1 MEIPLKRLDK
11 IRWEIP
17 KFDRRMR
24 VPGRVYAD
32 DTLLQKM
39 RQDKTLEQATNV
51 AMLPGIYKYSIVM
64 PDGHQGYGFPI
75 GGVAAFDVKEG
86 VISPGGVGYDVNCLA
101 PGSKVLTEHG
111 YWLNIEEMPAKFKLQ
126 GIKVYN
132 IDEGHNDSSQVS
144 FIAEREIEEGEMA
157 VRITTESGRI
167 IEGSIDHPVL
177 TPEGYVYLKNIKK
190 NDFVIVY
197 PFEGVEF
204 EEKKGTILGEE
215 AFDGEDPQV
224 ISYLRERGLIPLYWN
239 DPKVGTI
246 ARILGFAF
254 GDGHLGKQGGRI
266 TLSFYGK
273 EETLK
278 ELQRDLEKL
287 GVNSNIY
294 VRERGYHIET
304 INGTYQ
310 GKSISTELRVTSRSF
325 ACLME
330 KLGMPRGKKA
340 KTPYRIPKWI
350 MEAPLWIK
358 RNFLAGLFAA
368 DGSIVGFKGNTPLPI
383 NFTQAKVQELEENL
397 IDFLGDVAKLLAEFG
412 IKTTLYEIRSKDSV
426 AYRLSIVGEENI
438 RKFLGKINYEYD
450 LEKKAKG
457 LIAYAYLQLKERI
470 KKERKMVM
478 ETIKR
483 IYKETGSVKFTHEAV
498 KDLVNKRFVE
508 RTIYNKTNQ
517 KREPRVPKDFPTFDE
532 FMKERGYTGGF
543 VAEKVVKV
551 ENVKP
556 NYTKFYDI
564 GVYHE
569 AHNFIAN
576 GVVVHNCG
584 VRLIRT
590 NLREKE
596 VRPKIKQLIDTLFKN
611 VPSGLGSKGRIRLH
625 WTQLDDVLADGAKW
639 AVDNGYG
646 WKDDLEHLE
655 EGGRMEGANPN
666 AVSQKAKQRGAPQLG
681 SLGSGNHFLE
691 IQVVDKVFNEKI
703 AKTYG
708 LFEGQIVV
716 MVHTGSRGLGH
727 QVASDYLRIMEKA
740 NRKYNVPW
748 PDRELVSVPFQT
760 EEGQRY
766 FSAMKAAANFA
777 WANRQMITHWVRESF
792 EEVFKQKAEDLG
804 MHIVYDVAH
813 NIAKV
818 EEHEVNG
825 RKIRVVVHR
834 KGATRAFPAGHEA
847 IPKTYRDVGQPVLIP
862 GSMGTASY
870 VLAGAE
876 GAMRETFGSTCHG
889 AGRVLSRHAATR
901 QFRGDR
907 LKNELM
913 QKGIYIRAASM
924 RVVAEE
930 APGAYKNVDNVV
942 RVVHEA
948 GIANL
953 VARMRP
959 IGVAKG

>member
-1 MEIPLKRLDK
+1 MVPLKRIDK

-32 DTLLQKM
+32 DQLIEKM
-39 RQDKTLEQATNV
+39 RQDRTLEQAANV

-75 GGVAAFDVKEG
+75 GGVAAFDIKEG
-86 VISPGGVGYDVNCLA
+86 VISPGGVGYDINCLA

-111 YWLNIEEMPAKFKLQ
+111 YWVKVEEMPEKFKLQ
-126 GIKVYN
+126 GLRVYDV
-132 IDEGHNDSSQVS
+132 DEGHNDFSEVA
-144 FIAEREIEEGEMA
+144 FVAERDVEENELA
-157 VRITTESGRI
+157 VRIVTESGKI
-167 IEGSIDHPVL
+167 IEGSEDHPVL
-177 TPEGYVYLKNIKK
+177 TPQGYVYLGNVREG
-190 NDFVIVY
+190 DEVLVY

-204 EEKKGTILGEE
+204 EERRGVLLSEEDFEGEGGQIVK
-215 AFDGEDPQV
+215 F
-224 ISYLRERGLIPLYWN
+224 LREKNLLPLRWD
-239 DPKVGTI
+239 DPRIGTL

-254 GDGHLGKQGGRI
+254 GDGHLGEMDGRLY
-266 TLSFYGK
+266 LSFYGK

-278 ELQRDLEKL
+278 ELKKDLERL
-287 GVNSNIY
+287 GISANLY
-294 VRERGYHIET
+294 VRERDYHIET
-304 INGTYQ
+304 VSGEYE
-310 GKSISTELRVTSRSF
+310 GRSVSAELRVTSRSF
-325 ACLME
+325 ALLME
-330 KLGMPRGKKA
+330 KLGMPRGRKA
-340 KTPYRIPKWI
+340 ETAYSVPEWI
-350 MEAPLWIK
+350 KSAPLWVK

-368 DGSIVGFKGNTPLPI
+368 DGSIVEFKGNTPLPI
-383 NFTQAKVQELEENL
+383 NLTQSKVEELEENL
-397 IDFLGDVAKLLAEFG
+397 REFMDEIAGLLAEFG
-412 IKTTLYEIRSKDSV
+412 IKTTVYRVKSKKGIT
-426 AYRLSIVGEENI
+426 YRLALVGEESI
-438 RKFLGKINYEYD
+438 RNFLGRINYEYD

-457 LIAYAYLQLKERI
+457 LIAYAYLRFKESVRA
-470 KKERKMVM
+470 ERKKAAEIARRV
-478 ETIKR
+478 
-483 IYKETGSVKFTHEAV
+483 YAETGSVAKAHEAV
-498 KDLVNKRFVE
+498 KDVVNKRFVE
-508 RTIYNKTNQ
+508 RAIYEGEK
-517 KREPRVPKDFPTFDE
+517 EPRVPKDFPTFEE
-532 FMKERGYTGGF
+532 FARERGYEGGF

-551 ENVKP
+551 ERIRP
-556 NYTKFYDI
+556 SYEKFYDI
-564 GVYHE
+564 GVYHR

-590 NLREKE
+590 NLTEKE
-596 VRPKIKQLIDTLFKN
+596 VRPRIKELVDTLFKN
-611 VPSGLGSKGRIRLH
+611 VPSGLGSKGRVRLH

-646 WKDDLEHLE
+646 WKEDLEHLE
-655 EGGRMEGANPN
+655 EGGRMEGADPN

-691 IQVVDKVFNEKI
+691 VQVVDKVFDEEI
-703 AKTYG
+703 AKAYG
-708 LFEGQIVV
+708 LFEGQVVV

-740 NRKYNVPW
+740 NRKYGIPW
-748 PDRELVSVPFQT
+748 PDRELVSVPFQS

-792 EEVFKQKAEDLG
+792 EEVFKRKAEDME

-818 EEHEVNG
+818 EEHEVDG
-825 RKIRVVVHR
+825 KKVKVVVHR
-834 KGATRAFPAGHEA
+834 KGATRAFPAGHPDVPRA
-847 IPKTYRDVGQPVLIP
+847 YRDVGQPVLIP

-876 GAMRETFGSTCHG
+876 GSMRETFGSSCHG
-889 AGRVLSRHAATR
+889 AGRLLSRKAATR
-901 QFRGDR
+901 QYRGDR
-907 LKNELM
+907 LRNELL
-913 QKGIYIRAASM
+913 QRGIYVRAASL

-930 APGAYKNVDNVV
+930 APGAYKSVDNVV
-942 RVVHEA
+942 NVVHQA
-948 GIANL
+948 GIAKL

-959 IGVAKG
+959 MGVAKG

>member
-1 MEIPLKRLDK
+1 MEIPLKRIDK

-17 KFDRRMR
+17 KFDKRMR

-32 DTLLQKM
+32 DTLIQKM
-39 RQDKTLEQATNV
+39 RQDRTLEQAANV

-86 VISPGGVGYDVNCLA
+86 VISPGGVGYDINCLA

-111 YWLNIEEMPAKFKLQ
+111 YWIKVEEMPRLFKLQ
-126 GIKVYN
+126 VLKVYN
-132 IDEGHNDSSQVS
+132 LDEGHNDTSRVT
-144 FIAEREIEEGEMA
+144 FVAEREVEEGETA
-157 VRITTESGRI
+157 VRITTETGRV
-167 IEGSIDHPVL
+167 IEGSEEHPVL
-177 TPEGYVYLKNIKK
+177 TPEGYVYLRNIKEG
-190 NDFVIVY
+190 DFVIVY

-204 EEKKGTILGEE
+204 EFKDGVLLDEEDFKDAEQQMVNFLKEKGLL
-215 AFDGEDPQV
+215 P
-224 ISYLRERGLIPLYWN
+224 LRWD
-239 DPKVGTI
+239 DPKLGTL

-254 GDGHLGKQGGRI
+254 GDGHLGEMSGRL
-266 TLSFYGK
+266 TLSFYGTEK
-273 EETLK
+273 ALEELK
-278 ELQRDLEKL
+278 KDLEKL
-287 GVNSNIY
+287 GINSNLY
-294 VRERGYHIET
+294 VRKREYSIET
-304 INGTYQ
+304 TSGSYE
-310 GKSISTELRVTSRSF
+310 GKSISAELRVTSRSF
-325 ACLME
+325 ALLLE
-330 KLGMPRGKKA
+330 KLGMPKGAKA
-340 KTPYRIPKWI
+340 KTNYSIPAWI
-350 MEAPLWIK
+350 KEAPLWVK
-358 RNFLAGLFAA
+358 RNFLAGLFGA
-368 DGSIVGFKGNTPLPI
+368 DGSIIEFKGVTPLPI
-383 NFTQAKVQELEENL
+383 NLTQAKTNELEE
-397 IDFLGDVAKLLAEFG
+397 KLVEFMNEVKALLEEFG
-412 IKTTLYEIRSKDSV
+412 VKSIIYKVKSKSSTT
-426 AYRLSIVGEENI
+426 YRLALVGEDSI
-438 RKFLGKINYEYD
+438 RNFLGKIGYEYAP
-450 LEKKAKG
+450 EKKERG
-457 LIAYAYLQLKERI
+457 LIAYAYLKLKEQVKENR
-470 KKERKMVM
+470 KKAM
-478 ETIKR
+478 EKAR
-483 IYKETGSVKFTHEAV
+483 RVYEETGSVELAYLEV
-498 KDLVNKRFVE
+498 KDIVNKRFVE
-508 RTIYNKTNQ
+508 RTIYQ
-517 KREPRVPKDFPTFDE
+517 GKRKPRIPKNFPTFEE
-532 FMKERGYTGGF
+532 FVKERGYEGGF
-543 VAEKVVKV
+543 VAEKVTKV
-551 ENVKP
+551 EYVKP
-556 NYTKFYDI
+556 RYDKFYDI

-576 GVVVHNCG
+576 GIVVHNCG

-590 NLREKE
+590 NLTEKE
-596 VRPKIKQLIDTLFKN
+596 VRPKIKQLVDTLFKN

-646 WKDDLEHLE
+646 WKEDLEHLE
-655 EGGRMEGANPN
+655 ENGRMEGADPN

-691 IQVVDKVFNEKI
+691 VQVVDKIFNEEI
-703 AKTYG
+703 AKVYG
-708 LFEGQIVV
+708 LFEGQVVV

-804 MHIVYDVAH
+804 MSIVYDVAH

-818 EEHEVNG
+818 EEHEVDG
-825 RKIRVVVHR
+825 RKIKVVVHR

-847 IPKTYRDVGQPVLIP
+847 VPRAYRNVGQPVLIP

-876 GAMRETFGSTCHG
+876 GSMKETFGSTCHG

-901 QFRGDR
+901 QFRGDKLR
-907 LKNELM
+907 NELM
-913 QKGIYIRAASM
+913 QRGIYIRAASM

-942 RVVHEA
+942 NVVHEA

>member
-1 MEIPLKRLDK
+1 MEIPLKRIDK

-17 KFDRRMR
+17 KFDKRMR

-32 DTLLQKM
+32 DTLIQKM
-39 RQDKTLEQATNV
+39 RQDRTLEQAANV

-86 VISPGGVGYDVNCLA
+86 VISPGGVGYDINCLA

-111 YWLNIEEMPAKFKLQ
+111 YWIKVEEMPRLFKLQ
-126 GIKVYN
+126 VLKVYN
-132 IDEGHNDSSQVS
+132 LDEGHNDTSRVT
-144 FIAEREIEEGEMA
+144 FVAEREVEEGETA
-157 VRITTESGRI
+157 VRITTETGRV
-167 IEGSIDHPVL
+167 IEGSEEHPVL
-177 TPEGYVYLKNIKK
+177 TPEGYVYLRNIKEG
-190 NDFVIVY
+190 DFVIVY

-204 EEKKGTILGEE
+204 EFKDGVLLDEEDFKDAEQQMVNFLKEKGLL
-215 AFDGEDPQV
+215 P
-224 ISYLRERGLIPLYWN
+224 LRWD
-239 DPKVGTI
+239 DPKLGTL

-254 GDGHLGKQGGRI
+254 GDGHLGEMSGRL
-266 TLSFYGK
+266 TLSFYGTEK
-273 EETLK
+273 ALEELK
-278 ELQRDLEKL
+278 KDLEKL
-287 GVNSNIY
+287 GINSNLY
-294 VRERGYHIET
+294 VRKREYSIET
-304 INGTYQ
+304 TSGSYE
-310 GKSISTELRVTSRSF
+310 GKSISAELRVTSRSF
-325 ACLME
+325 ALLLE
-330 KLGMPRGKKA
+330 KLGMPKGAKA
-340 KTPYRIPKWI
+340 KTNYSIPAWI
-350 MEAPLWIK
+350 KEAPLWVK
-358 RNFLAGLFAA
+358 RNFLAGLFGA
-368 DGSIVGFKGNTPLPI
+368 DGSIIEFKGVTPLPI
-383 NFTQAKVQELEENL
+383 NLTQAKTNELEE
-397 IDFLGDVAKLLAEFG
+397 KLVEFMNEVKALLEEFG
-412 IKTTLYEIRSKDSV
+412 VKSIIYKVKSKSSTT
-426 AYRLSIVGEENI
+426 YRLALVGEDSI
-438 RKFLGKINYEYD
+438 RNFLGKIGYEYAP
-450 LEKKAKG
+450 EKKERG
-457 LIAYAYLQLKERI
+457 LIAYAYLKLKEQVKENR
-470 KKERKMVM
+470 KKAM
-478 ETIKR
+478 EKAR
-483 IYKETGSVKFTHEAV
+483 RVYEETGSVELAYLEV
-498 KDLVNKRFVE
+498 KDIVNKRFVE
-508 RTIYNKTNQ
+508 RTIYQ
-517 KREPRVPKDFPTFDE
+517 GKRKPRIPKNFPTFEE
-532 FMKERGYTGGF
+532 FVKERGYEGGF
-543 VAEKVVKV
+543 VAEKVTKV
-551 ENVKP
+551 EYVKP
-556 NYTKFYDI
+556 RYDKFYDI

-576 GVVVHNCG
+576 GIVVHNCG

-590 NLREKE
+590 NLTEKE
-596 VRPKIKQLIDTLFKN
+596 VRPKIKQLVDTLFKN

-639 AVDNGYG
+639 AVENGYG
-646 WKDDLEHLE
+646 WKEDLEHLE
-655 EGGRMEGANPN
+655 ENGRMEGADPN

-691 IQVVDKVFNEKI
+691 VQVVDKIFNEEI
-703 AKTYG
+703 AKVYG
-708 LFEGQIVV
+708 LFEGQVVV

-760 EEGQRY
+760 GEGQRY

-804 MHIVYDVAH
+804 MSIVYDVAH

-818 EEHEVNG
+818 EEHEVDG
-825 RKIRVVVHR
+825 RKVKVVVHR

-847 IPKTYRDVGQPVLIP
+847 VPRAYRNVGQPVLIP

-876 GAMRETFGSTCHG
+876 GSMKETFGSTCHG

-901 QFRGDR
+901 QFRGDKLR
-907 LKNELM
+907 NELM
-913 QKGIYIRAASM
+913 QRGIYIRAASM

-942 RVVHEA
+942 NVVHEA

>member
-1 MEIPLKRLDK
+1 MEIPLKRIDK

-17 KFDRRMR
+17 KFDKRMR

-32 DTLLQKM
+32 DALIQKM
-39 RQDKTLEQATNV
+39 RQDRTLEQAANV
-51 AMLPGIYKYSIVM
+51 AMLPGIYKCSIVM

-86 VISPGGVGYDVNCLA
+86 VISPGGVGYDINCLA

-111 YWLNIEEMPAKFKLQ
+111 YWVKVEEMPEKFKLQ
-126 GIKVYN
+126 GLRVYD
-132 IDEGHNDSSQVS
+132 IDKGHNDFSEVA
-144 FIAEREIEEGEMA
+144 FVAEREVEENELA
-157 VRITTESGRI
+157 VRIITESGRV
-167 IEGSIDHPVL
+167 IEGSEDHPVL
-177 TPEGYVYLKNIKK
+177 TPQGYVYLGNIKEG
-190 NDFVIVY
+190 DEVLVY

-204 EEKKGTILGEE
+204 EERRGVLLSEDDFADTDEQIVKFLKERDLLPLRWEDRRIGTL
-215 AFDGEDPQV
+215 
-224 ISYLRERGLIPLYWN
+224 
-239 DPKVGTI
+239 

-254 GDGHLGKQGGRI
+254 GDGHLGEMEGRLY
-266 TLSFYGK
+266 LSFYGK
-273 EETLK
+273 EKTLRRLK
-278 ELQRDLEKL
+278 KDLERL
-287 GVNSNIY
+287 GINANLY
-294 VRERGYHIET
+294 VRERDYCIET
-304 INGTYQ
+304 VSGEYK
-310 GKSISTELRVTSRSF
+310 GKSVSAELRVTSRSF
-325 ACLME
+325 ALLME

-340 KTPYRIPKWI
+340 EIAYSVPEWI
-350 MEAPLWIK
+350 KNAPLWLK

-368 DGSIVGFKGNTPLPI
+368 DGSIVEFKGNTPLPI
-383 NFTQAKVQELEENL
+383 NLTHSKAEGLEENL
-397 IDFLGDVAKLLAEFG
+397 KDFMKEIAGLLAEFG
-412 IKTTLYEIRSKDSV
+412 VRTTIYSVKSKKGTT
-426 AYRLSIVGEENI
+426 YRLALVGEESVRN
-438 RKFLGKINYEYD
+438 FLGRINYEYD
-450 LEKKAKG
+450 IEKKSKG
-457 LIAYAYLQLKERI
+457 LIAYAYLKFKERVKEAR
-470 KKERKMVM
+470 KKAAKTAREVYM
-478 ETIKR
+478 
-483 IYKETGSVKFTHEAV
+483 ETGSVAKAHEAV
-498 KDLVNKRFVE
+498 KDIVNKRFVE
-508 RTIYNKTNQ
+508 RIIYEGN
-517 KREPRVPKDFPTFDE
+517 REPRVPKDFPPFEE
-532 FMKERGYTGGF
+532 FARKNGYEGGF
-543 VAEKVVKV
+543 VAERVVRI
-551 ENVKP
+551 ERVKP
-556 NYTKFYDI
+556 SYERFYDI
-564 GVYHE
+564 GIYHS

-590 NLREKE
+590 NLTEHE
-596 VRPKIKQLIDTLFKN
+596 VRPKIKQLVDTLFKN
-611 VPSGLGSKGRIRLH
+611 VPSGLGSKGRVRLH

-646 WKDDLEHLE
+646 WKEDLEHLE
-655 EGGRMEGANPN
+655 ENGRMEGANPD

-691 IQVVDKVFNEKI
+691 VQVVDKIFNEKI
-703 AKTYG
+703 AKVYG
-708 LFEGQIVV
+708 LFEGQVVV

-727 QVASDYLRIMEKA
+727 QVASDYLRVMEKA

-792 EEVFKQKAEDLG
+792 EEVFKQKAEDLE
-804 MHIVYDVAH
+804 MSIVYDVAH

-825 RKIRVVVHR
+825 RKVKVVVHR

-847 IPKTYRDVGQPVLIP
+847 VPRAYRNVGQPVLIP

-876 GAMRETFGSTCHG
+876 GSMKETFGSTCHG

-901 QFRGDR
+901 RFRGDR
-907 LKNELM
+907 LRNELM
-913 QKGIYIRAASM
+913 QRGIYIRAASM

-942 RVVHEA
+942 NVVHEA

>member
-1 MEIPLKRLDK
+1 MEIPLKRIDK

-17 KFDRRMR
+17 KFDKRMR
-24 VPGRVYAD
+24 VPGRVYSD
-32 DTLLQKM
+32 DALLQKM
-39 RQDKTLEQATNV
+39 RKDKTLLQATNV

-111 YWLNIEEMPAKFKLQ
+111 YWVNIEEMPEKFKLQ
-126 GIKVYN
+126 GLRVYD
-132 IDEGHNDSSQVS
+132 IDEGHNDFSDVI
-144 FIAEREIEEGEMA
+144 FVAERGVEENELA
-157 VRITTESGRI
+157 VRIITESGRV
-167 IEGSIDHPVL
+167 IEGSKDHPVL
-177 TPEGYVYLKNIKK
+177 TPQGYVYLENVKEG
-190 NDFVIVY
+190 DEVLVY

-204 EEKKGTILGEE
+204 EERRGVILSEE
-215 AFDGEDPQV
+215 DFADADGQVVKFLKEKDLLPLRWEDPR
-224 ISYLRERGLIPLYWN
+224 IGSL
-239 DPKVGTI
+239 

-254 GDGHLGKQGGRI
+254 GDGHLGEMNGR
-266 TLSFYGK
+266 LYLGFYGK
-273 EETLK
+273 EETLR
-278 ELQRDLEKL
+278 ELKKDLERL
-287 GVNSNIY
+287 GINVNLY
-294 VRERGYHIET
+294 VRERDYRIET
-304 INGTYQ
+304 VSEEHEGR
-310 GKSISTELRVTSRSF
+310 SVSAELRVTSRSF
-325 ACLME
+325 AMLME

-340 KTPYRIPKWI
+340 EIAYGVPGWI
-350 MEAPLWIK
+350 KNAPLWVK
-358 RNFLAGLFAA
+358 RNFLAGLFAV
-368 DGSIVGFKGNTPLPI
+368 DGSIVEFKSNTPLQI
-383 NFTQAKVQELEENL
+383 NLTQSKADGLEENL
-397 IDFLGDVAKLLAEFG
+397 RAFMDEIVELLAEFG
-412 IKTTLYEIRSKDSV
+412 VKTTVYKV
-426 AYRLSIVGEENI
+426 KAKKGVTYRLALVGEESI
-438 RKFLGKINYEYD
+438 RNFLGKINYEYD

-457 LIAYAYLQLKERI
+457 LIAYAYLKFKEHVRDA
-470 KKERKMVM
+470 RKRATQTAREVYM
-478 ETIKR
+478 EM
-483 IYKETGSVKFTHEAV
+483 ESVTKAYEAV
-498 KDLVNKRFVE
+498 KDVVDKRFVE
-508 RTIYNKTNQ
+508 RAIYEGDK
-517 KREPRVPKDFPTFDE
+517 ESRVPRDFPTFE
-532 FMKERGYTGGF
+532 KFVRERGYEGGF
-543 VAEKVVKV
+543 VAEQIIKV
-551 ENVKP
+551 EMVRPK
-556 NYTKFYDI
+556 YEKFYDI
-564 GVYHE
+564 GVYHT

-590 NLREKE
+590 NLTEKD
-596 VRPKIKQLIDTLFKN
+596 VRPKIKQIIDTLFKN

-646 WKDDLEHLE
+646 WKEDLEHLE
-655 EGGRMEGANPN
+655 ENGRMEGANPN

-691 IQVVDKVFNEKI
+691 VQVVDKIFDKKI
-703 AKTYG
+703 AKVYG
-708 LFEGQIVV
+708 LFEGQVVV

-766 FSAMKAAANFA
+766 FSAMKGAANFA

-818 EEHEVNG
+818 EEHEVDG
-825 RKIRVVVHR
+825 KKVKVVVHR
-834 KGATRAFPAGHEA
+834 KGATRAFPPGHEA
-847 IPKTYRDVGQPVLIP
+847 VPKVYRDVGQPVLIP

-876 GAMRETFGSTCHG
+876 GSMRETFGSTCHG

-901 QFRGDR
+901 QFRGEKLR
-907 LKNELM
+907 NELM
-913 QKGIYIRAASM
+913 QRGIYIRAASM

-942 RVVHEA
+942 KVVHEA